1 MMNDEDHTYYSDS
14 SVASAVVDRADDKKD
29 NDDSDSSSSD
39 DDDDTCSSAR
49 SGDGDKDGNDDLVS
63 PIHEIFHIFDA
74 VFHGFSDDQIAAML
88 DDDDR
93 NDWEGLNDLRPILNH
108 RKRLRK
114 QRWQHERRD
123 MLYLRRMMIHTDQFS
138 KTYRMESEHFDYLLS
153 HLTDA
158 LGLDKLQSLRS
169 TSGNNLISPELILAS
184 GLEHYG
190 EGSTIR
196 SMAHSYGVSESSM
209 RKMVD
214 MFVGAI
220 ITNTSCEELRI
231 QLPDP
236 SSPKQ
241 LRDLAQRW
249 SEVSSA
255 YTLFDG
261 YLGSLDGLLQ
271 RTEMPF
277 DVTNQVDYFS
287 GHYQCYGLNMQAM
300 SDPDLV
306 FMYAACAAPGKV
318 NDNRAF
324 QRCEGLV
331 SWIDALPDQY
341 FVGADNAYPLSRKLL
356 IPFSGAESSIEHHR
370 TYNFYL
376 SQLRIRIEMAFGLL
390 TTKWRI
396 LRTTLRR
403 SSMNN
408 ARTIWVC
415 MMLHN
420 FCIRMM
426 QRDEGWKLGP
436 LSQSRSSLSRL
447 GGIDREGCGGSYNRF
462 GFMPTVHEDEESDDD
477 YMDVDDNGNG
487 NGNDLDSEIQADNS
501 RRSDIVREIYIH
513 EIQRPIH
520 NKRRNS
526 VSDGYDTTEASDDE
540 QNEGKHDYYDDE
552 E

>member
-1 MMNDEDHTYYSDS
+1 MMNDEDYYSDS
-14 SVASAVVDRADDKKD
+14 SVASAVVDGGDDDKD
-29 NDDSDSSSSD
+29 NDNGDPSRSDND
-39 DDDDTCSSAR
+39 DDDD
-49 SGDGDKDGNDDLVS
+49 DDDYDDNDDYDDS
-63 PIHEIFHIFDA
+63 GSIHELLHIFDA
-74 VFHGFSDDQIAAML
+74 VFHGFSDDQIAAIL

-93 NDWEGLNDLRPILNH
+93 NDWEGLNDLRLVLNH

-114 QRWQHERRD
+114 QRWQHEQKD
-123 MLYLRRMMIHTDQFS
+123 MVYLRRMMIHTDQFS

-153 HLTDA
+153 RLTDA
-158 LGLDKLQSLRS
+158 LSLDKLQLLRS
-169 TSGNNLISPELILAS
+169 TSGNKLITPELILAS

-214 MFVGAI
+214 MFVDAI
-220 ITNTSCEELRI
+220 ITNTSCEELHI

-249 SEVSSA
+249 SEVSTA
-255 YTLFDG
+255 YSLFDG

-300 SDPDLV
+300 CDPDLI

-324 QRCEGLV
+324 QRCGGLV

-341 FVGADNAYPLSRKLL
+341 FIGADNAYPLSRKLL

-376 SQLRIRIEMAFGLL
+376 SQLRMRIEMAFGLL

-396 LRTTLRR
+396 LWTTLRR
-403 SSMNN
+403 SSKNN
-408 ARTIWVC
+408 ARTIRVC

-420 FCIRMM
+420 FCIRML

-436 LSQSRSSLSRL
+436 LSQSSASLSIL
-447 GGIDREGCGGSYNRF
+447 GGINCDGCGGSFNRF
-462 GFMPTVHEDEESDDD
+462 GFMLTVDEDEESDNDH
-477 YMDVDDNGNG
+477 YMDDGDDNNN
-487 NGNDLDSEIQADNS
+487 NGNDFEGEQIQANNS
-501 RRSDIVREIYIH
+501 RRSDIVLEIYTY

-520 NKRRNS
+520 NKRRNALS
-526 VSDGYDTTEASDDE
+526 QYEAAAEDSEPDDE
-540 QNEGKHDYYDDE
+540 QHEGEEDYYYDDE
-552 E
+552 